1 MEMFLHDT
9 NICYTKMLQVEHN
22 LTPQSAVAGN
32 GRGEYAIVG
41 GHPQIHPVVLELLK
55 FDIVHHVAVD
65 EGYFLISVSEPHRW
79 GEIEGSL
86 QHVVAR
92 GLSE

>member
-9 NICYTKMLQVEHN
+9 NIGYTKMLQVKHTLE
-22 LTPQSAVAGN
+22 PQSAVAGN

-55 FDIVHHVAVD
+55 LDIVHHVAVD

-79 GEIEGSL
+79 KEVEGEM
-86 QHVVAR
+86 QHVVSR

>member
-9 NICYTKMLQVEHN
+9 NVCYTKMLQVKHDLE
-22 LTPQSAVAGN
+22 PQSAVAGN
-32 GRGEYAIVG
+32 GRGEYSIVD
-41 GHPQIHPVVLELLK
+41 GHPQIHFVVLELLK
-55 FDIVHHVAVD
+55 LDIVYHVAVN

-79 GEIEGSL
+79 NEVEGEM

>member
-1 MEMFLHDT
+1 MQMHLHDT
-9 NICYTKMLQVEHN
+9 NVGRTKMLQVKHDLE
-22 LTPQSAVAGN
+22 PQSAVAGN
-32 GRGEYAIVG
+32 GRGEYTIVG
-41 GHPQIHPVVLELLK
+41 GYPQIHSVVLELLK
-55 FDIVHHVAVD
+55 LDIVHHVAVD

-79 GEIEGSL
+79 GEIDGEL